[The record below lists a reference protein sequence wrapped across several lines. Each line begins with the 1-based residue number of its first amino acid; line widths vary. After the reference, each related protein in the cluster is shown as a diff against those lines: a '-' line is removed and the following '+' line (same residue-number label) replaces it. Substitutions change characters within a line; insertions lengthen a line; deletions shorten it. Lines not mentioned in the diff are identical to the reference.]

1 MRSNFL
7 CSLAL
12 ASALILPSHANAE
25 TLRDAVVKALEQHP
39 TLEAAKA
46 VEKRILEEQKE
57 ERAGF
62 FPEINAS
69 ATGGRVFGD
78 NSTTRGLVVDRGEA
92 YSYLWEGSASITQ
105 PLFDGM
111 QMFNRHDAA
120 KARLAA
126 QEYSVTDVR
135 QNLALRA
142 VQAYLNV
149 LRTREALYSIE
160 NYRDTLNA
168 YQDRIKMMVDEG
180 AADESE
186 AAQARNIALLL
197 EDSLAEF
204 QGQVEAAEAEY
215 IEITGSMPE
224 SELHEP
230 EMLGDIKYDTVEA
243 AVDHAKEQHPILMSS
258 RKQLE
263 AAGFEAEAE
272 EGTLFPEIDGELSY
286 MKRDQTEEIGGEVL
300 DKRAVLRMNWS
311 FSLGGAELAR
321 IRQTKADYSEAL
333 AKMQISQREIVRD
346 VRRSFALYETVK
358 KQNELLKER
367 LKITEDLFNTYK
379 VQFEGARVSMLQLMQ
394 TENQMFN
401 TQLES
406 INTYFQYLTSHYT
419 LLASMGD
426 LLGSLNVSG
435 ETLDTDVYPA
445 MEEASWPKAEIVKK
459 DEPVME
465 VRLEEP
471 VEETPVKEKP
481 EMESR
486 AVEKKS
492 VYPVQA
498 QAPVYTASMSD
509 DVERMELK
517 PIEVSDSQPSKA
529 VQIAPPAEDV
539 QPEVKNAVEVYPE
552 VQQQQ
557 PAPAFE
563 PKKLQSEKKRQ
574 QPREQIYPIED
585 YQQTQQEDIWPAA
598 DASKVYP

>member
-1 MRSNFL
+1 MRSKFI

-39 TLEAAKA
+39 TVEAAKA
-46 VEKRILEEQKE
+46 VEKRIQEEQKE

-78 NSTTRGLVVDRGEA
+78 NSTTRGLVVDRGQA

-105 PLFDGM
+105 PLFDGL
-111 QMFNRHDAA
+111 QTFNRHDAA

-180 AADESE
+180 AADEAE

-204 QGQVEAAEAEY
+204 EGQVEAAEAEY

-230 EMLGDIKYDTVEA
+230 EALGEIKHDSVES
-243 AVDHAKEQHPILMSS
+243 AVDHAKQTHPILMSA
-258 RKQLE
+258 RKELE

-286 MKRDQTEEIGGEVL
+286 MKRDQREEIGGEVL
-300 DKRAVLRMNWS
+300 DKRAVLRMNWN

-321 IRQTKADYSEAL
+321 IRQTKADYSESL
-333 AKMQISQREIVRD
+333 AQLQISQREIVRD

-367 LKITEDLFNTYK
+367 LEITEGLFDTYK
-379 VQFEGARVSMLQLMQ
+379 VQFEGARVSLLQLMQ

-445 MEEASWPKAEIVKK
+445 TEQEATWPKAEIVA
-459 DEPVME
+459 DEQPVME
-465 VRLEEP
+465 ARLKEP
-471 VEETPVKEKP
+471 IEDIPAAVKPV
-481 EMESR
+481 MESR
-486 AVEKKS
+486 VDEKET
-492 VYPVQA
+492 VYPA
-498 QAPVYTASMSD
+498 QNEAPVYTASMSD
-509 DVERMELK
+509 SVERMELK
-517 PIEVSDSQPSKA
+517 PIEVSDSQPSQA
-529 VQIAPPAEDV
+529 IQIAPPEKETPE
-539 QPEVKNAVEVYPE
+539 PEVVEVYPE
-552 VQQQQ
+552 VQEEPMQTFQ
-557 PAPAFE
+557 PKQVQTE
-563 PKKLQSEKKRQ
+563 SKKP
-574 QPREQIYPIED
+574 QPREQIYPVED
-585 YQQTQQEDIWPAA
+585 YPQSQQDGIWPA
-598 DASKVYP
+598 DDTSEIYP

>member
-1 MRSNFL
+1 MRNKFL
-7 CSLAL
+7 SSLAL
-12 ASALILPSHANAE
+12 ASALVFPSAASAE
-25 TLRDAVVKALEQHP
+25 SLRDAVIKALEQHP
-39 TLEAAKA
+39 TVEAAKA
-46 VEKRILEEQKE
+46 VEKRIQEEKKE

-62 FPEINAS
+62 FPEVSAS

-78 NSTTRGLVVDRGEA
+78 NSTTRGLVVDRGQA

-111 QMFNRHDAA
+111 QTFNRYDAA

-142 VQAYLNV
+142 VQAYINV

-186 AAQARNIALLL
+186 AAQARNISLLL

-204 QGQVEAAEAEY
+204 EGQVEAAEAEY
-215 IEITGSMPE
+215 IEIVGSMPE
-224 SELHEP
+224 QELYEP
-230 EMLGDIKYDTVEA
+230 EELEEIKYETVDV
-243 AVDHAKEQHPILMSS
+243 AVDHAKKSHPILMSA
-258 RKQLE
+258 KKELE

-286 MKRDQTEEIGGEVL
+286 MKRDQREEIGGEVL
-300 DKRAVLRMNWS
+300 DKRAVLRMNWN

-333 AKMQISQREIVRD
+333 AQLQVSQREIIRD
-346 VRRSFALYETVK
+346 VRRSYALYETVK
-358 KQNELLKER
+358 KQNELLAER

-379 VQFEGARVSMLQLMQ
+379 VQFEGARVSLLQLMQ

-406 INTYFQYLTSHYT
+406 INTYYQYLTSHYT

-426 LLGSLNVSG
+426 LLGSMSLDG
-435 ETLDTDVYPA
+435 QTLDTDVYPV
-445 MEEASWPKAEIVKK
+445 MLEDTSDWPKAEIVEEK
-459 DEPVME
+459 PAVME
-465 VRLEEP
+465 AKLEATEPAAEMDMMAEPETVVHADVEKETIYPAPQKTAVYEASMTENIELAPIEISDHAPTQAIQINPAEEAEVLPDEEEP
-471 VEETPVKEKP
+471 EEMIELPVETTPKVMKEAPKP
-481 EMESR
+481 
-486 AVEKKS
+486 
-492 VYPVQA
+492 Q
-498 QAPVYTASMSD
+498 
-509 DVERMELK
+509 
-517 PIEVSDSQPSKA
+517 
-529 VQIAPPAEDV
+529 
-539 QPEVKNAVEVYPE
+539 
-552 VQQQQ
+552 
-557 PAPAFE
+557 
-563 PKKLQSEKKRQ
+563 
-574 QPREQIYPIED
+574 EQIYPIED
-585 YQQTQQEDIWPAA
+585 YPQAQESDVWP
-598 DASKVYP
+598 DDDTSKVYP